1 MHSSSV
7 PVLVLRDGS
16 CPKAHASGNPILE
29 LVSRG
34 LAFHIILSSLD
45 LDRQHSPKQTR
56 SSLPEP
62 RKHVGG
68 TSPHQLA
75 QSFVSDLP
83 KLAASW
89 TASEKHTISTSQVN
103 CILVAYEFPSGVL
116 RWMDCSIVMLH
127 SRSMGICRA
136 AFPST
141 PCLLLST
148 TTRQLVHGS
157 CSSIIEVRWKIG
169 LFAPRPVFAIE
180 PLVPS
185 SRTRSGSV
193 IPDGV
198 RFDRFEDQDL

>member
-1 MHSSSV
+1 
-7 PVLVLRDGS
+7 
-16 CPKAHASGNPILE
+16 
-29 LVSRG
+29 
-34 LAFHIILSSLD
+34 
-45 LDRQHSPKQTR
+45 
-56 SSLPEP
+56 
-62 RKHVGG
+62 
-68 TSPHQLA
+68 LA

-89 TASEKHTISTSQVN
+89 TASEKNTISTSQVN

-116 RWMDCSIVMLH
+116 RWMDCSTVMLH

-141 PCLLLST
+141 TCLLLST

-169 LFAPRPVFAIE
+169 LFAPRLVFAIE

-198 RFDRFEDQDL
+198 RSIDSRIKTVRKVTQTMLRTFQVYKTGRTSLSIFPQQHLQSAPDPQNF